1 MSNKNLFL
9 ILFLAIVMLM
19 ASMVSVSAQNVDN
32 MSNEELTTLLLQI
45 MQKLEQSEEDAEIPD
60 PIPTPT
66 PVPTEIPEPEL
77 SDDRAELEALLTAIM
92 QKLQLEEP
100 DVVSEKY
107 AGVSVSAGEPEVKA
121 ENSIWENK
129 KLIIE
134 ALPGYMFIQP
144 TRPVQSEPETGPQPD
159 NRTEPTPV
167 PGTVCDPNFPD
178 FCFWWPVDG
187 EVVCVCGELG

>member
-60 PIPTPT
+60 PIHTAT
-66 PVPTEIPEPEL
+66 PVPTEIPEL
-77 SDDRAELEALLTAIM
+77 SDDRAELEALLTVIM

-144 TRPVQSEPETGPQPD
+144 TRPVQSESETGPQPD

>member
-1 MSNKNLFL
+1 
-9 ILFLAIVMLM
+9 
-19 ASMVSVSAQNVDN
+19 
-32 MSNEELTTLLLQI
+32 
-45 MQKLEQSEEDAEIPD
+45 
-60 PIPTPT
+60 
-66 PVPTEIPEPEL
+66 VPTEIPEPEL

-100 DVVSEKY
+100 DVVSGKY

-144 TRPVQSEPETGPQPD
+144 TEDEPENSDVTPSEDKPKHYNNEPD
-159 NRTEPTPV
+159 IDEY
-167 PGTVCDPNFPD
+167 G
-178 FCFWWPVDG
+178 VDCHWYFVHG
-187 EVVCVCGELG
+187 EWLCMYG